1 MSPSSAKQP
10 PWGLAWLLA
19 VGQIVVW
26 GTLYYSFPII
36 VGPME
41 LATGWSRPFLN
52 GGLSLGLLVWGLCAL
67 PVGAWIR
74 RRGGRSLMTSASL
87 LGGIALMSM
96 GVVAHPVFY
105 LANWVLLGVSM
116 SGLLYEPSFAV
127 VTAAFGAEYRRGI
140 TLITL
145 VAGFASTVF
154 MPLTQLLVEWVG
166 WRETHLVFGALL
178 MVVGV
183 PLHWF
188 GLQNETRTV
197 STTTPTPTFT
207 DWVRELTRDIR
218 DRRFVGLAIW
228 FTAHAAIFSGMTF
241 LLVPMLQSAS
251 VEPGIFLIAIALIGP
266 MQVLGRIVLATRGSN
281 YTAHKVGWLALSSL
295 AIAITTLL
303 LAPLTLTFLV
313 VFAAFY
319 GLGNGV
325 MTILRGTVIAEIF
338 GRERYAELNGALS
351 APAVF
356 STALAP
362 LTLSAL
368 WTISGNPSTVLLTV
382 LSLLA
387 VSALGLFLAA
397 WQKG

>member
-1 MSPSSAKQP
+1 MA
-10 PWGLAWLLA
+10 A
-19 VGQIVVW
+19 
-26 GTLYYSFPII
+26 
-36 VGPME
+36 
-41 LATGWSRPFLN
+41 
-52 GGLSLGLLVWGLCAL
+52 
-67 PVGAWIR
+67 
-74 RRGGRSLMTSASL
+74 ASL
-87 LGGIALMSM
+87 VGGIALMSM
-96 GVVAHPVFY
+96 GVVVHPFFY
-105 LANWVLLGVSM
+105 IVNWIILGISM

-145 VAGFASTVF
+145 IAGFASTVF
-154 MPLTQLLVEWVG
+154 MPLTQCLVEWIG
-166 WRETHLVFGALL
+166 WRETLFVFGALL
-178 MVVGV
+178 VVVGF

-188 GLQNETRTV
+188 GLQNEAKPV
-197 STTTPTPTFT
+197 STTPPAPTFA
-207 DWVRELTRDIR
+207 DWIRELFRDIR

-303 LAPLTLTFLV
+303 LAPPTLIFLV
-313 VFAAFY
+313 LFAAFY

-368 WTISGNPSTVLLTV
+368 WTFSGSPSTVLLAV
-382 LSLLA
+382 LSLIG
-387 VSALGLFLAA
+387 VSALGLFLA
-397 WQKG
+397 WRRKG